1 MVDGVLT
8 ESIVFRKV
16 VFAILIP
23 PLIRATRILR
33 FSTGPW
39 KGWRATFLGTRDPRN
54 RSVDLPRLPAPIDD
68 SASFCSCL

>member
-39 KGWRATFLGTRDPRN
+39 KGWSATFLGTRDPRN